1 VKSAAGHKSAV
12 WSVDYSGDGSRFAT
26 GSHDG
31 TALVWD
37 AVKLVPSAALDHR
50 DKGHAGCVWS
60 VAFSGNGSRLATACS
75 DRLARVWDSSSGKLQ
90 QILKGHSCY
99 VLSVAFSTDG
109 RRVLTTSSDKS
120 AKLWDV
126 EIKGM
131 NAEDALSAGI
141 VDEKGT

>member
-1 VKSAAGHKSAV
+1 MPSKRGQEGLQETV

-50 DKGHAGCVWS
+50 D
-60 VAFSGNGSRLATACS
+60 
-75 DRLARVWDSSSGKLQ
+75 
-90 QILKGHSCY
+90 KGHSCY